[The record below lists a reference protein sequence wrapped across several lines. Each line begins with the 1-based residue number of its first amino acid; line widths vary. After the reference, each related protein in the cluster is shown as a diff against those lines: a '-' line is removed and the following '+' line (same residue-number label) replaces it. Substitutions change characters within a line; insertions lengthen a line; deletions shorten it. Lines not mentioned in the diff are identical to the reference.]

1 MSIFAARI
9 NSSREVIDFP
19 FDEADNSPLSSLIST
34 ESASEDDEGALSG
47 EDEAEL
53 SRVLREMIGATGLG
67 RFDGPIRDS

>member
-9 NSSREVIDFP
+9 KSSREVIDFP

-34 ESASEDDEGALSG
+34 ESASEDDEKALSG

-53 SRVLREMIGATGLG
+53 SRVLREMIGAMGLG